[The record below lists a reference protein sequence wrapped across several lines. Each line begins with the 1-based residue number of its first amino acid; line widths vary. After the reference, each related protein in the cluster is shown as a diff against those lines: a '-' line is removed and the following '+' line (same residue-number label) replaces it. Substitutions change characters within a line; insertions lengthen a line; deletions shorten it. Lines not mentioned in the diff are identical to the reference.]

1 MLLIRCDWLF
11 GVEVAAGAGVAGAEV
26 KKAGETP
33 AVQCAGVGVVADAGV
48 VMDEGVIVACGDY
61 QQLRE
66 RFESAE
72 MLDLAGCAV
81 LPGLVNAHT
90 HLELSGLRGEVA
102 YEGDF
107 VDWVDRLG
115 RARRQGQWDLA
126 EVVEQGCEESLRS
139 GVTTV
144 GDVCFGHRVWPT
156 LAQQKIRKVCF
167 AEVFGL
173 GDDLDEQR
181 GYLEKC
187 IAQTRSDELLSLGLS
202 PHAPYSAQSGVYQLA
217 AQFGREHG
225 LVLTTHLAETMEEIE
240 FLTSGQGPW
249 RDYLKKMFNWDGNF
263 DCPGKMPVEFFLE
276 MELAERDFL
285 LAHVNYITF
294 DELELLRG
302 RGHSVAYCPRSH
314 NFFGHPVHPF
324 QKMLELGINVCLGTD
339 SLGSNSSLSILDE
352 MRFLR
357 RGFPELNV
365 GTILRMATI
374 NGAIALQLDEKI
386 GSIVAGKEAD
396 MIALPLVKKAA
407 DYGPTAAGVLEEV
420 LGSEVE
426 PSLVMVRGEIVRQD

>member
-11 GVEVAAGAGVAGAEV
+11 EAEVAAGAE
-26 KKAGETP
+26 
-33 AVQCAGVGVVADAGV
+33 VGVVTEAGV
-48 VMDEGVIVACGDY
+48 VVEDGKVAACGEF
-61 QQLRE
+61 QLLRE
-66 RFESAE
+66 RFGSAE
-72 MLDLAGCAV
+72 ILDLSGCVV
-81 LPGLVNAHT
+81 LPGLINAHT
-90 HLELSGLRGEVA
+90 HLELSGLREQVA

-115 RARRQGQWDLA
+115 QARRQGKKLGQWDLE
-126 EVVEQGCEESLRS
+126 EVVQQACVESLRS

-144 GDVCFGHRVWPT
+144 GDVCFGHRVWQM

-181 GYLEKC
+181 DYLNKC
-187 IAQTRSDELLSLGLS
+187 IEQTQPDELLTLGLS
-202 PHAPYSAQSGVYQLA
+202 PHAPYSAQSGVYRLA
-217 AQFGREHG
+217 AQLGREHG
-225 LVLTTHLAETMEEIE
+225 LALTTHLAETMEEIE
-240 FLTSGQGPW
+240 FLVSGEGPW
-249 RDYLKKMFNWDGNF
+249 RNYLKKMFNWDGDF
-263 DCPGKMPVEFFLE
+263 ERPGKMPVEYFLE
-276 MELAERDFL
+276 MELAEQDFL

-339 SLGSNSSLSILDE
+339 SLASNSSLSILDE

-357 RGFPELNV
+357 REFPDLDV
-365 GTILRMATI
+365 GAILRMATI
-374 NGAIALQLDEKI
+374 NGAKALQLDDKI
-386 GSIVAGKEAD
+386 GSIRVGKEAD
-396 MIALPLVKKAA
+396 LIALPLVKKAA
-407 DYGPTAAGVLEEV
+407 DYGSNGAGVLEEV
-420 LGSEVE
+420 LDSEIL
-426 PSLVMVRGEIVRQD
+426 PGMVMVRGEIVRQD

>member
-11 GVEVAAGAGVAGAEV
+11 GVAVAAGVDAVAGAGSG
-26 KKAGETP
+26 A
-33 AVQCAGVGVVADAGV
+33 VADAAV
-48 VMDEGVIVACGDY
+48 VIDGGKIVECGDY

-66 RFESAE
+66 RFGAAE
-72 MLDLAGCAV
+72 MLDLAGCVV
-81 LPGLVNAHT
+81 LPGLINAHT
-90 HLELSGLRGEVA
+90 HLELSGLRGKVA

-115 RARRQGQWDLA
+115 QARRRGQWNLE

-144 GDVCFGHRVWPT
+144 GDVCFGHGVWQM
-156 LAQQKIRKVCF
+156 LARQKIRKVCF

-181 GYLEKC
+181 GYLEEC
-187 IAQTRSDELLSLGLS
+187 IAQTRSDELLTLGLS
-202 PHAPYSAQSGVYQLA
+202 PHAPYSAQRGVYRLA
-217 AQFGREHG
+217 AQLAREHG
-225 LVLTTHLAETMEEIE
+225 LVLATHLAETMEEIE

-249 RDYLKKMFNWDGNF
+249 RDYLKKMFNWDGKF

-294 DELELLRG
+294 DELELLR
-302 RGHSVAYCPRSH
+302 RRRHSVAYCPRSH
-314 NFFGHPVHPF
+314 DFFGHSVHPF

-339 SLGSNSSLSILDE
+339 SLASNSSLSILDE

-357 RGFPELNV
+357 REFPDLEV
-365 GTILRMATI
+365 GTILRMATL
-374 NGAIALQLDEKI
+374 NGAKALQLDKKI
-386 GSIVAGKEAD
+386 GSIAPGKEAD
-396 MIALPLVKKAA
+396 LIALPLVSKSA
-407 DYGPTAAGVLEEV
+407 DDGENARENMLKLRVSMPPDEV
-420 LGSEVE
+420 LAEVLDSEVV
-426 PSLVMVRGEIVRQD
+426 PDMVMVRGEIVRQD